1 MSRWQMLLMAPALL
15 MALPVQA
22 APPKGWVVEAEDPA
36 AKVSETH
43 GVIDIDSAKG
53 ITLWSPRKLSGPTTI
68 RFEAMAVAAGGPNDK
83 VSDLNAF
90 WMAHEKDGVSPLAH
104 RSGKFE
110 DYDTLAMYYV
120 GIGGN
125 RNTTTRLRRYVG
137 QVGVRPLLPQ
147 HDRSDAPAM
156 LRPNI
161 WTRITLT
168 ADGQHITVQR
178 DGQMLFTLDD
188 PAPYTSGWFGLRTTF
203 SHLRIRRLT
212 ISTGT
217 PRP

>member
-1 MSRWQMLLMAPALL
+1 
-15 MALPVQA
+15 
-22 APPKGWVVEAEDPA
+22 
-36 AKVSETH
+36 
-43 GVIDIDSAKG
+43 
-53 ITLWSPRKLSGPTTI
+53 
-68 RFEAMAVAAGGPNDK
+68 
-83 VSDLNAF
+83 
-90 WMAHEKDGVSPLAH
+90 
-104 RSGKFE
+104 
-110 DYDTLAMYYV
+110 MYYV

-161 WTRITLT
+161 WTSITLT
-168 ADGQHITVQR
+168 ADGQHITVRR

-188 PAPYTSGWFGLRTTF
+188 ASPYTSGWFGLRTTF

>member
-1 MSRWQMLLMAPALL
+1 MSRWQILLMAPVLL
-15 MALPVQA
+15 MPVA
-22 APPKGWVVEAEDPA
+22 ANATLPKGWVVEAEDPA
-36 AKVSETH
+36 AKVNETH

-53 ITLWSPRKLSGPTTI
+53 ITLWSPQKLSGPTTI
-68 RFEAMAVAAGGPNDK
+68 SFQAMAVAAGGPNDK

-90 WMAHEKDGVSPLAH
+90 WMAHEKDGTSLTR

-147 HDRSDAPAM
+147 HDRSDAQAM

-161 WTRITLT
+161 WTSITLT
-168 ADGQHITVQR
+168 ANGQHITVQR

-188 PAPYTSGWFGLRTTF
+188 PAPYTSGWFGLRTTY

>member
-1 MSRWQMLLMAPALL
+1 MSRWPAMLMAPFLL
-15 MALPVQA
+15 LPVSAHA
-22 APPKGWVVEAEDPA
+22 APLKGWVVEAEDPA
-36 AKVSETH
+36 ATVNETH

-53 ITLWSPRKLSGPTTI
+53 ITLWSPRRLSGPTII
-68 RFEAMAVAAGGPNDK
+68 RFDAMAVAAGEPNDK

-90 WMAHEKDGVSPLAH
+90 WMAAEKDGASPLTH

-110 DYDTLAMYYV
+110 DYDTLRMYYV

-137 QVGVRPLLPQ
+137 QVGIRPLLPQ
-147 HDRSDAPAM
+147 HDRSDAPAL
-156 LRPNI
+156 LRPNV
-161 WTRITLT
+161 WTRITLI
-168 ADGQHITVQR
+168 ADGARIVVRR
-178 DGQMLFTLDD
+178 DGTTLFTMND

-212 ISTGT
+212 ISTGK
-217 PRP
+217 PHP